1 MATDEIL
8 QALLE
13 SSLRVEALL
22 VTSIGSQSQSQS
34 PAGLPPSWR
43 RRIQDNSMEVVTSIL
58 AGETTA
64 EGAAAQIQE
73 NRVPP
78 QGGPQ

>member
-22 VTSIGSQSQSQS
+22 VASIGTQSQS
-34 PAGLPPSWR
+34 PAGMPPSWR
-43 RRIQDNSMEVVTSIL
+43 RRMAEDNSMEVVTSIL
-58 AGETTA
+58 TGEATA
-64 EGAAAQIQE
+64 QDTAVAIQE
-73 NRVPP
+73 NRAT
-78 QGGPQ
+78 GGPQ